1 MIATAPSPIPP
12 LAHELMDAAVLGFGQ
27 TIRDAARRIRAAGYD
42 ETVPL
47 SPEGLLER
55 SELRGYFQALDA
67 TWLATGRDPD
77 DVWADVTL
85 LTAHAHYALAFEL
98 HRRKTFWVDESLA
111 FMLALT
117 QLDVRGEGLRLPFP
131 CFALVFTDR
140 ETLAIGEA
148 LAKRDPDANVRGQ
161 ALRSLTVYV
170 TQVAANAGGL
180 GIHLSLLL
188 DANQGGWPWLVTRD
202 LLVHPED
209 DLDAIIESRFPDVD
223 VATLAPLFSAPELR
237 RLVQLILNA
246 ILFATSSPSWAVI
259 TPPPRAATAALL
271 RRGTKKHARA
281 LRQLENQRRRETG
294 EAVWHLPGKIP
305 ISQIRALRELQQ
317 TTEGGALF
325 SRSMVRGHWRRAPD
339 TWTDPRP
346 RWIAPY
352 WKGPELGA
360 IVEREYRLKP

>member
-1 MIATAPSPIPP
+1 MTATATPPIPP
-12 LAHELMDAAVLGFGQ
+12 LAHELMDAAVPGFGQ
-27 TIRDAARRIRAAGYD
+27 VIRQAACRIRDAGYD
-42 ETVPL
+42 ETMPL
-47 SPEGLLER
+47 SPEALLER

-67 TWLATGRDPD
+67 TWVAGGTNPD
-77 DVWADVTL
+77 DAWADVTL

-117 QLDVRGEGLRLPFP
+117 RLDVRGEGLRLPFP
-131 CFALVFTDR
+131 SFALVFTDR

-148 LAKRDPDANVRGQ
+148 LAMRDPDAHIRGQ

-170 TQVAANAGGL
+170 TRVAADAGGL
-180 GIHLSLLL
+180 GLHLSLLL
-188 DANQGGWPWLVTRD
+188 DANRGGWPWLMTRD
-202 LLVHPED
+202 LLVRPD
-209 DLDAIIESRFPDVD
+209 ADLDAIIESRFPDVE

-237 RLVQLILNA
+237 QLVQLIINA
-246 ILFATSSPSWAVI
+246 ILFATSSPSWPVI
-259 TPPPRAATAALL
+259 TPPPRAGTAVLS

-281 LRQLENQRRRETG
+281 VRQLENQRRRETG

-305 ISQIRALRELQQ
+305 ISQIRALRELRQ

-346 RWIAPY
+346 RWIEPY